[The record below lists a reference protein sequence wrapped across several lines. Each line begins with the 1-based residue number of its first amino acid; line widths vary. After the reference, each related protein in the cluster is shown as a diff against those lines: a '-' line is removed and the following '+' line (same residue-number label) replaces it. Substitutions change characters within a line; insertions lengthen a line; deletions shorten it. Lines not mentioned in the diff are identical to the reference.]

1 LKLSIVKLK
10 LPHTDVKLRCS
21 EGAMCYYVKLINV
34 VTKSPTVVMNFPS
47 AGVDLH
53 IVFVM
58 VLTIV
63 VKLYIN
69 VEMLLIKLV

>member
-1 LKLSIVKLK
+1 
-10 LPHTDVKLRCS
+10 
-21 EGAMCYYVKLINV
+21 MCYYVKLINV